1 MVINTKNQS
10 EPILPIHTSKASESF
25 TFIKAEV
32 DSEPFLPIHTNRARE
47 SFFVIKTFDASKSF
61 SLIKTLVANV
71 LTRVYS
77 EPIIYITAPQI
88 SA

>member
-1 MVINTKNQS
+1 MWVINTKNQS
-10 EPILPIHTSKASESF
+10 EPILPIRTSKASESV

-32 DSEPFLPIHTNRARE
+32 DSEPFLPIHTNRASE
-47 SFFVIKTFDASKSF
+47 SVFVIKAFD
-61 SLIKTLVANV
+61 ANV